1 MWETPKSNPTLKLK
15 CTIWCFLMRVKHRYQ
30 LRAKEKRALR
40 EQLEAT
46 PALLHSDLTG
56 SSAGKTSIEL
66 IVLENR
72 TELFLINERLWLV
85 RTKEIIYPSLHA
97 LLDGVVTLPKIVIDM
112 GAVPHIANG
121 ADVMGPGIVAADDS
135 ITKGVI
141 VVVIDQKNQTPLA
154 VGRAI
159 FEADKMKTQSK
170 GRAVTVIMY
179 VGDWLWDLMKSL
191 ST

>member
-1 MWETPKSNPTLKLK
+1 
-15 CTIWCFLMRVKHRYQ
+15 MRVKHRYQ
-30 LRAKEKRALR
+30 LRTKEKRALVQ
-40 EQLEAT
+40 QLEAT
-46 PALLHSDLTG
+46 PTLLHRDLT
-56 SSAGKTSIEL
+56 SSSVGKTPVEL
-66 IVLENR
+66 VVLENR
-72 TELFLINERLWLV
+72 TELYLIDERLWLV
-85 RTKEIIYPSLHA
+85 RTKETTYPSLHA
-97 LLDGVVTLPKIVIDM
+97 LLDGVVTLPKIVVDM

-135 ITKGVI
+135 ITEGDI
-141 VVVIDQKNQTPLA
+141 VVVVDQKSQTPLA

-159 FEADKMKTQSK
+159 FGADKMSTKSK